1 MVIRKHHLTLVLV
14 AGSLYSC
21 KPSDGPK
28 KARLSESVSAQSAM
42 YFSNKDNNIYQSVIS
57 SPVIGAEEQKKL
69 ESETGKAV
77 ESQQGGSI
85 SLPSEAGVETTPA
98 SLASST
104 SQKPAAPSLDK
115 PKSPVQVNPITNN
128 QVDMSLFPKCTIARL
143 PVTYNPT
150 VEQTVLLTVSCDTD
164 SSKKMTYSWYDEK
177 MKKLGEGKTLSA
189 KESEAGVKQYKV
201 YASYMISPNQGY
213 SRVEALDLTW
223 GSSKTAAL
231 PRSITNLVK
240 RNKDDSVVLYS
251 RLFYRKALTCYF
263 YAHKSLPRSNS
274 QVPLPECTP
283 VAKNWVL
290 SKSGKTVVSSDTAQL
305 DWGKNLLDMESLSNE
320 LFTDLMVTFKLKGTT
335 KLITD
340 GGLKSLRNPNPFT
353 VPFAS
358 GGPCGFE
365 GYDAGS
371 GVMIGCPG
379 HKTTHG
385 YFIYFYKG
393 DTSLSNM
400 RILINGVEHKGKDAI
415 VEQFDQYNFKIL
427 KPLENKTLIQIAGD
441 DKSGNVIYS
450 NPVLLQYAP

>member
-1 MVIRKHHLTLVLV
+1 MASKKNYLLLMLIS
-14 AGSLYSC
+14 GIFYSC
-21 KPSDGPK
+21 KSSDGPK
-28 KARLSESVSAQSAM
+28 KARLSNSASMQSSM
-42 YFSNKDNNIYQSVIS
+42 YFNNKDNSIYQSVIS
-57 SPVIGAEEQKKL
+57 SPEIGIEEQRKL
-69 ESETGKAV
+69 ESETGKVV
-77 ESQQGGSI
+77 ESQQGGAV
-85 SLPSEAGVETTPA
+85 SLPNEAGVETVPA
-98 SLASST
+98 SSSSS
-104 SQKPAAPSLDK
+104 SQKPSTSPSLDK
-115 PKSPVQVNPITNN
+115 PKPAVQVNPIAHA
-128 QVDMSLFPKCTIARL
+128 QVDMSLFPKCSIARL

-223 GSSKTAAL
+223 GSSKTAVL
-231 PRSITNLVK
+231 PQSITNLIK

-251 RLFYRKALTCYF
+251 KLFYKEALSCYF
-263 YAHKSLPRSNS
+263 YAHKNLPGSNS

-305 DWGKNLLDMESLSNE
+305 VWGKNLLDMESLSNE

-340 GGLKSLRNPNPFT
+340 GGLKSLRNPNPFS

-365 GYDAGS
+365 GYDTES
-371 GVMIGCPG
+371 GVMVGCPG
-379 HKTTHG
+379 YKTTHG
-385 YFIYFYKG
+385 YLINFYKG

-415 VEQFDQYNFKIL
+415 VEQFDQYNFRIL
-427 KPLENKTLIQIAGD
+427 KPLENKTLIQIVGD
-441 DKSGNVIYS
+441 DKNGKVVYS